1 MSNYMT
7 ETQILSKLGIPDF
20 RHMSKDK
27 ILAFASMIQDMDPE
41 VAKAAIQQFP
51 NFTEMV
57 LEVMHDYKS
66 SITSLSDHNNII
78 SNNCL
83 SILNNIIEALKEC
96 SSKGDIPF
104 EERKYYIDKMI
115 EISEKIV
122 QMEKENRE
130 FNLQALVLGFLT
142 TILIPAIA
150 SSLLGGNLRVRNVT

>member
-1 MSNYMT
+1 MSNYLT

-66 SITSLSDHNNII
+66 SITSLSDNNYNV

-83 SILNNIIEALKEC
+83 GILNNIIDAIKEC
-96 SSKGDIPF
+96 SYKDDIPF

-115 EISEKIV
+115 EVGEIITRIER
-122 QMEKENRE
+122 ENRE
-130 FNLQALVLGFLT
+130 FNMQELILGFLAT
-142 TILIPAIA
+142 VLVPAIA
-150 SSLLGGNLRVRNVT
+150 SSLLGGNLRVRNVM